1 MPKYYVDA
9 GFQKVITAD
18 SPELAAIHAFQKLN
32 KKTLNSITIVSE
44 TGFDTNN
51 EDWFFNTID
60 ILEKSG
66 QLENYKSKDWLH

>member
-9 GFQKVITAD
+9 GFQKIIEAD
-18 SPELAAIHAFQKLN
+18 SPEDAAIKAFQELKHP
-32 KKTLNSITIVSE
+32 TLNSVTVVSE
-44 TGFDTNN
+44 TGFDSIN

-66 QLENYKSKDWLH
+66 QLENYKSKDWR